1 MILHDVLVDALA
13 EARLEQMHLTDREL
27 RRGSPSW
34 VVRTRTRPRPWE
46 TGAQRAPSGAA
57 PSLRLRLGRAL
68 LALGAAVAGEDESA
82 PARRVA

>member
-1 MILHDVLVDALA
+1 MILHDVLVDAIA

-34 VVRTRTRPRPWE
+34 VVRTRARPRPWE
-46 TGAQRAPSGAA
+46 TGAQRAPSA
-57 PSLRLRLGRAL
+57 PSLRVRLGRAL
-68 LALGAAVAGEDESA
+68 LALGAAVAGEDEAA